1 MRERHW
7 GFSGVLAAV
16 LMACASTGFAEGSP
30 IKQGFDAAWARQP
43 EQRSAALR
51 RDSAAAGLAAA
62 GRWSPEP
69 PSLELGAKT
78 DRYARNDGGREYAG
92 GIAIPLWLPGERASA
107 QASASSDMSAV
118 DARLLAA
125 RWRLAAQVREAFW
138 TVRRADIEQQIAE
151 RRLANA
157 TRLAQDVARR
167 VSAGDL
173 ARADSHQAQAGVA
186 AAQAAVAQAGIGR
199 IQAATAWKALTG
211 LDAARVAESSSPE
224 SRPPEA
230 LADGQHPALLD
241 LTARVERARAQQALA
256 GVQTRLNPELTLGA
270 VRERDAFGERYQDSI
285 VVGIRVPLGST
296 SGSAA
301 RLAAASA
308 DLTEA
313 ESELSLEEA
322 RIAGQADAARATLHA
337 LELTRDAAKRR
348 ADLARESRGF
358 FAKSFQLG
366 ETDLPTR
373 LRADLE
379 AYEAE
384 RQAARS
390 RLDADA
396 AVSSLRQALGLLP
409 D

>member
-1 MRERHW
+1 
-7 GFSGVLAAV
+7 
-16 LMACASTGFAEGSP
+16 
-30 IKQGFDAAWARQP
+30 
-43 EQRSAALR
+43 
-51 RDSAAAGLAAA
+51 
-62 GRWSPEP
+62 
-69 PSLELGAKT
+69 
-78 DRYARNDGGREYAG
+78 
-92 GIAIPLWLPGERASA
+92 
-107 QASASSDMSAV
+107 
-118 DARLLAA
+118 
-125 RWRLAAQVREAFW
+125 
-138 TVRRADIEQQIAE
+138 
-151 RRLANA
+151 
-157 TRLAQDVARR
+157 
-167 VSAGDL
+167 
-173 ARADSHQAQAGVA
+173 
-186 AAQAAVAQAGIGR
+186 
-199 IQAATAWKALTG
+199 
-211 LDAARVAESSSPE
+211 
-224 SRPPEA
+224 